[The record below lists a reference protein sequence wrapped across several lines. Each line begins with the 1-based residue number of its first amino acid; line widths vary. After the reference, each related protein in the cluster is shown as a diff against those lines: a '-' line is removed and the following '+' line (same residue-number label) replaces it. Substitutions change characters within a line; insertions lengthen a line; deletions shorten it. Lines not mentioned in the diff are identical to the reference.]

1 MFSNA
6 IIGRI
11 PLCFGILN
19 LQYIVFMKRRAF
31 LYNAA
36 MGTLGFTYL
45 SGFPIR
51 LTRSRFTA
59 SLDSFFLA
67 IGAKPQ
73 SRSASDAMLEEVCTL
88 ASTPWKQT
96 GYKPLTDEFYIC
108 KQAQKAVYLL
118 HLSHKD
124 LGTLDVAAL
133 IFQKEDISRG
143 NWKFLAS
150 LSGVQLE
157 ALTKAAEAL
166 STTHTP
172 SRLANLLL
180 PDSRPAQR
188 VHGRFTTALGE
199 VAVKAI
205 LSKDK
210 NLRVE
215 AAVYEANQRLWSS
228 EYSSQY
234 LQSL

>member
-1 MFSNA
+1 
-6 IIGRI
+6 
-11 PLCFGILN
+11 
-19 LQYIVFMKRRAF
+19 
-31 LYNAA
+31 

-45 SGFPIR
+45 SGFPVR
-51 LTRSRFTA
+51 LTRSHFVA
-59 SLDSFFLA
+59 SLDSFFQA
-67 IGAKPQ
+67 IGAKAQ
-73 SRSASDAMLEEVCTL
+73 SRSASDAMLEELCTA
-88 ASTPWKQT
+88 ASTTWNRT
-96 GYKPLTDEFYIC
+96 GYKPLTDEFFIC

-124 LGTLDVAAL
+124 LGTLDVSAL

-143 NWKFLAS
+143 KWKFLAS

-166 STTHTP
+166 SATSTP

-188 VHGRFTTALGE
+188 VSGQFATALGE

-205 LSKDK
+205 LSKGK
-210 NLRVE
+210 SMHVE
-215 AAVYEANQRLWSS
+215 AAVYEADQRLWSS
-228 EYSSQY
+228 EYVSQY

>member
-1 MFSNA
+1 M
-6 IIGRI
+6 
-11 PLCFGILN
+11 GI
-19 LQYIVFMKRRAF
+19 
-31 LYNAA
+31 
-36 MGTLGFTYL
+36 LGFTYL
-45 SGFPIR
+45 SGLPVR
-51 LTRSRFTA
+51 LTRSRFAA
-59 SLDSFFLA
+59 SLDSFFQA
-67 IGAKPQ
+67 IGAKAQ
-73 SRSASDAMLEEVCTL
+73 SRSASDAMLEEVCTA
-88 ASTPWKQT
+88 ASAPWNRT
-96 GYKPLTDEFYIC
+96 GYKPLTDEFFIC
-108 KQAQKAVYLL
+108 KQVQKAVYLL

-124 LGTLDVAAL
+124 LGTLDVSAL
-133 IFQKEDISRG
+133 IFQKEDISKG

-166 STTHTP
+166 SATNAP

-188 VHGRFTTALGE
+188 VSGRFTTALGG
-199 VAVKAI
+199 VAVKAT

-210 NLRVE
+210 NMRVQ
-215 AAVYEANQRLWSS
+215 AAVYEADQRLWSS